1 MKLNQLIQNL
11 LGTRQPAQVS
21 RPEQELLSSL
31 LVMAWVVEARD
42 PYTGGHL
49 WRVAQFC
56 ELLAQKAGFAAEEVA
71 RIALGGFVHDLGKV
85 GIPDAVLRKAGP
97 LSDEE
102 YAVIKTHPDIG
113 FRLLHA
119 HPLATLVEDA
129 VRLHHEMPDGRGY
142 PLGLKAD
149 EIPHL
154 ASIVGICDAFDAMTS
169 TRPYRTGMPQAQALQ
184 IIGKN
189 LGSQFDAHFGALFIQ
204 LGESGV
210 LSPIIGHTDQG
221 IPLRHCDMCGPTVV
235 LKRAHHAG
243 DHVFCGNCGA
253 DYLLYQKSPDSVL
266 ELQAT
271 GTTGSAKD
279 LSPQAD
285 VELIERLVQRQFV
298 PVLREQAGSH
308 PR

>member
-1 MKLNQLIQNL
+1 MKLNHWMQNL
-11 LGTRQPAQVS
+11 LRGRQIPQS
-21 RPEQELLSSL
+21 PSPEQELLSSL

-56 ELLAQKAGFAAEEVA
+56 ELLAQKAGFAAGEVA

-113 FRLLHA
+113 YRLLHA

-142 PLGLKAD
+142 PLGLKAG

-169 TRPYRTGMPQAQALQ
+169 TRPYRAGMPQEQALQ
-184 IIGKN
+184 IIGKH
-189 LGSQFDAHFGALFIQ
+189 LGTQFDAHFGALFIQ
-204 LGESGV
+204 LGESGA

-221 IPLRHCDMCGPTVV
+221 IPLRHCGMCGPTVV
-235 LKRAHHAG
+235 LRRAHRAG

-253 DYLLYQKSPDSVL
+253 DYLLQQHEPGSAL
-266 ELQAT
+266 ALQAT
-271 GTTGSAKD
+271 GGAGSAQD

-285 VELIERLVQRQFV
+285 IELIGRLVRQQFA
-298 PVLREQAGSH
+298 QAL
-308 PR
+308 